1 MVIIII
7 DKSKSLGDDLT
18 MNSSFVLFNFQTWFS
33 GFRQKFYKWFT
44 AEGVEYLDQSTYM
57 YKPMHIAIILSV
69 LALTLIVFFAFRK
82 KSEQSQR
89 NFLIGIAVLMIT
101 CEIFTR
107 ISKLLFHADL
117 GVLTLE
123 QVIKDILPIHFCS
136 VMIWVLIFAVLF
148 DKRSLLSFG
157 AVCGLIG
164 CAVYL
169 AYPIEGLDHSFFNI
183 RMLNSPLTHGLGF
196 VVCMNLF
203 LWGFVRLDI
212 KDIWKTYILLSCM
225 VIYGGIMN
233 ILLPGEN
240 YMFIVTNP
248 TPINTG
254 KIPYQIPFVLVAI
267 LIVALIYLTP
277 YWIGKLRNKRR
288 NKKATQ
294 NI

>member
-1 MVIIII
+1 
-7 DKSKSLGDDLT
+7 
-18 MNSSFVLFNFQTWFS
+18 MNSSLCLFNFQSWFS

-44 AEGVEYLDQSTYM
+44 AQGVEYLDQSTYM
-57 YKPMHIAIILSV
+57 YKTMHLAIIASV
-69 LALTLIVFFAFRK
+69 LILTLIVFFAFRK
-82 KSEQSQR
+82 KSEYAQR
-89 NFLIGIAVLMIT
+89 NFLVAIASLMIA
-101 CEIFTR
+101 CEIFTK
-107 ISKLLFHADL
+107 ISKLLFHADM
-117 GVLTLE
+117 GILTLE
-123 QVIKDILPIHFCS
+123 QIIKDVLPIHFCS

-183 RMLNSPLTHGLGF
+183 RMINSPLTHGLGF

-203 LWGFVRLDI
+203 LWGFVHLDI
-212 KDIWKTYILLSCM
+212 KDLWKTYILLSCM

-248 TPINTG
+248 TPIDTG
-254 KIPYQIPFVLVAI
+254 KIPYQIPFVLVVV
-267 LIVALIYLTP
+267 LIVALIYLIP
-277 YWIGKLRNKRR
+277 FWCHKA
-288 NKKATQ
+288 KKQ
-294 NI
+294 KSIS